1 MNTLKKA
8 AIVGVGVYA
17 GYQLGKATS
26 RFGGYHHGGH
36 WGFNDYNRWR
46 QQDGMLCRS
55 TLDCTWM
62 DHNMQCEDYELDF
75 SMNRGW
81 FGGDYLAIVGECEC
95 RGGMKWDNW
104 ELRCETNYFAMVG
117 GVLLV
122 ILLLCSCCGCAYC
135 FFRRK

>member
-1 MNTLKKA
+1 MRDINLEKQHQGCISSIQYFLNHSYCT
-8 AIVGVGVYA
+8 
-17 GYQLGKATS
+17 

-75 SMNRGW
+75 SMNVRNVN
-81 FGGDYLAIVGECEC
+81 F
-95 RGGMKWDNW
+95 
-104 ELRCETNYFAMVG
+104 
-117 GVLLV
+117 LV
-122 ILLLCSCCGCAYC
+122 
-135 FFRRK
+135 